1 MKPLAESG
9 IIPTM
14 PNTTNYKVDMM
25 SDFTLRGVADLRKN
39 LIDLSAEVRSNL
51 SSAAEE
57 EAEQIAARARE
68 LVPERSG
75 GLHDTIQVVKSE
87 LSQGRT
93 SGGQFTSGSAI
104 EVKVIAGDETT
115 PHALTVHEY
124 PSRYDPPSWQGVNVK
139 FRKGGPKFL
148 EIPLKESISGM
159 AERVARRV
167 KI

>member
-1 MKPLAESG
+1 
-9 IIPTM
+9 
-14 PNTTNYKVDMM
+14 M

-39 LIDLSAEVRSNL
+39 LIDLSTEVRSNL

-57 EAEQIAARARE
+57 EAEQIAEKARQ

-75 GLHDTIQVVKSE
+75 RLHDTIQVVKGD

-93 SGGQFTSGSAI
+93 SGGQFTSAAVI

-115 PHALTVHEY
+115 PHALTIHEY
-124 PSRYDPPSWQGVNVK
+124 PSIHNPPSWEGVNVK
-139 FRKGGPKFL
+139 FRKGGPQFL
-148 EIPLKESISGM
+148 STPLKESISGM
-159 AERVARRV
+159 AERVGNRV